1 MDKYEVGI
9 CLNVVLIILECIAL
23 IQCWDA
29 LGCIDFTYYTIDSNI
44 FVLISAIL
52 YLISRKNIPEIVQL
66 AKYSSTVSVL
76 ITFLIVL
83 FVLYPMSNFN
93 FQFLFLSG
101 PNLLMHVI
109 CPIIASISFLFF
121 EENSLENTL
130 KNNLRALYFTI
141 IYALILISLNIL
153 KIVVGPYPFFKIYEQ
168 PFFAS
173 VLWILGIFIGAL
185 ILSRLLM
192 MLKELNQIL
201 LMM

>member
-76 ITFLIVL
+76 ITFLVVL

-201 LMM
+201 LIP

>member
-201 LMM
+201 LMP